1 MRKKVEESHRDF
13 FEYKKKEKDEYDKEY
28 DKGKLKKIKK
38 KKERKIIDFN
48 MLEESLKSKKKSGY
62 YF

>member
-1 MRKKVEESHRDF
+1 MRKNLEANNKEF

-28 DKGKLKKIKK
+28 DKGKMKKIKL

-48 MLEESLKSKKKSGY
+48 MLEQNLKSRKRNSY
-62 YF
+62 NF